1 MKVRLL
7 ALVLSALAILALALG
22 RSAPAEPVVLGEPID
37 AATPDPYCA
46 GMING
51 PLCMTDAK
59 VQSRLTETVLAY
71 RAAEIRRSE
80 PASRSKPRA
89 EAPKPKPAPKPAPV
103 STPKPKPKPAVAA
116 PAGSGWAAAA
126 SVWDDYPAWVGRFAL
141 CVANH
146 ESMNAGLWTAQN
158 PYSSASGAFQ
168 FIDGSWRAYSRS
180 AGLGGYARAKH
191 APPVVQAQ
199 VFAHVVTEYGAYPWK
214 GTHCGYGT

>member
-37 AATPDPYCA
+37 AATPDPYVA
-46 GMING
+46 
-51 PLCMTDAK
+51 PVPEAL
-59 VQSRLTETVLAY
+59 LAQ
-71 RAAEIRRSE
+71 AAAQARSAQ
-80 PASRSKPRA
+80 PASRSKPRV

-116 PAGSGWAAAA
+116 PAGSGWSAAA

-146 ESMNAGLWTAQN
+146 ESMHAGLWTAQN

-168 FIDGSWRAYSRS
+168 FIDGSWRAYSKS

-191 APPVVQAQ
+191 APPVVQAR